1 METMINEIVEKFK
14 KEIEE
19 FFHQEAVEIDRA
31 EAFFTPRVSQVV
43 TDLLAAYYEKVDE
56 ALLADKAGRKVSGLV
71 VQRRSDSRQ
80 ILTRLGTVEY
90 RRTYYKQA
98 MGGYCY
104 PVDALA
110 GVEAYERVSGGVS
123 LDLVETA
130 LAMSY
135 AKSSQTV
142 TGGKISRQT
151 VMNKIRQSSVPASR
165 TVERR
170 KVPVLHVDA
179 DEDHVHLQTG
189 QNTIVPLISIY
200 EGIEKRGKRGSCK
213 NVFQI
218 SEYGKKPDDLWE
230 EVLNE
235 LERRYDLEDTK
246 IYLHGDGA
254 AWIRHGLDWLPNS
267 VFVLDRY
274 HKNKAV
280 KQAVSGIERKYGCQ
294 YEALLRK
301 ALREGDRDLA
311 CSIQESLLLRW
322 PEHAET
328 IHKGTDYLLNHFDSI
343 HTFETDPEAANGGAT
358 EPHISNILS
367 ARLSSRPMAW
377 SRVTL
382 EKFVPL
388 LAARCCTS
396 DVQPAQVSE
405 QVKRVRQ
412 KVIGRRHPVK
422 HSLGLP
428 DPERAVSLPGL
439 SGKVT
444 PLFIALRHFNH

>member
-14 KEIEE
+14 MDIEE
-19 FFHQEAVEIDRA
+19 FFDRDIVEIDSA
-31 EAFFTPRVSQVV
+31 EEFFVPRVSQVV
-43 TDLLAAYYEKVDE
+43 TSLLAAYYEKADEELRVD
-56 ALLADKAGRKVSGLV
+56 KGSRKVAGLV
-71 VQRRSDSRQ
+71 VQRRNDSRQ

-90 RRTYYKQA
+90 QRTYYKQKL
-98 MGGYCY
+98 GGYCY

-110 GVEAYERVSGGVS
+110 GVDAYERVSGGVG

-130 LAMSY
+130 VTMSY

-151 VMNKIRQSSVPASR
+151 VMNKIRQSSVPVSEA
-165 TVERR
+165 VEHRR
-170 KVPVLHVDA
+170 VPVLHVDA

-189 QNTIVPLISIY
+189 ENTIVPLISIY
-200 EGIEKRGKRGSCK
+200 EGVEKKGKRGSCI
-213 NVFQI
+213 NVFHI
-218 SEYGKKPDDLWE
+218 SEYGKKTEDLWE

-235 LERRYDLEDTK
+235 LERRYDLEGTK

-254 AWIRHGLDWLPNS
+254 PWIRQGLDWLPNS
-267 VFVLDRY
+267 VFALDRY
-274 HKNKAV
+274 HKNKAL

-301 ALREGDRDLA
+301 ALHEGDRDFF
-311 CSIQESLLLRW
+311 CSVRESLLIRW

-328 IHKGTDYLLNHFDSI
+328 IRKSTDYLLNQFDGI
-343 HTFETDPEAANGGAT
+343 HIFDTDSEVANGGAT
-358 EPHISNILS
+358 EPHISNVLS

-377 SRVTL
+377 SRATL

-388 LAARCCTS
+388 LATRRCTL
-396 DVQPAQVSE
+396 DVQPGQVSE
-405 QVKRVRQ
+405 QVERVRQ
-412 KVIGRRHPVK
+412 KIVGRKHPVK

-428 DPERAVSLPGL
+428 DPDRAVRLPGE

-444 PLFIALRHFNH
+444 PLYIALRRFNH